1 MLALVLNALV
11 LGSLSIL
18 LVAALGALRTGLR
31 QKVRFGGLLLVFGV
45 ALASLLLI
53 IAVLI

>member
-1 MLALVLNALV
+1 VLALVLNALV

-18 LVAALGALRTGLR
+18 LAAALGALRTGLR
-31 QKVRFGGLLLVFGV
+31 QKARFGGLLLVFGV